1 MNMMLN
7 MVNVPVKEPAK
18 GQPTSANTSTEKTS
32 NQNTSKTPINN
43 KSKGEKSFNDVLT
56 NATNENQT
64 VEESCVQA
72 GTNDVLNAMAAAVLN
87 PKLTVVE
94 EQTEASINLAEVK
107 ESSLE
112 VPNEVLDKNPAEVF
126 GKNLINDFATK
137 LQAVQLQQQS
147 QKQAGDVSSNIQQP
161 IEAALA
167 TQEVVESILPQI
179 DPALAKLKTDGK
191 KDSLPEHLI
200 NANKSETIGKPLAS
214 ENVIPLTVENLQ
226 NTNATKENLL
236 KANQQPQENLKSN
249 LNVLLVSDNAKQ
261 QASQPLQNIEPQ
273 TTMETSTPINQFAI
287 MMNNRIDT
295 NVVQQTNAL
304 SQPEQPVTDY
314 DIHTQIIDK
323 AKLIKNNEDTQ
334 MVIKLKP
341 EHLGD
346 LTLKVIVEKGIVSAS
361 FHSENAQVRT
371 MLESSL
377 IQLKQELANQGIKV
391 DNVSVYAGLGDLMS
405 NGEQAQYNQQKS
417 SKFKNQKID
426 LADFEEEV
434 DKVNAPISNVAD
446 EGVDY
451 RI

>member
-7 MVNVPVKEPAK
+7 MVNVPVKEPVK
-18 GQPTSANTSTEKTS
+18 GQVATNISTEKIS
-32 NQNTSKTPINN
+32 NQNTSKVSTN
-43 KSKGEKSFNDVLT
+43 SKGKDGKNFNDVLT
-56 NATNENQT
+56 NATNENQN
-64 VEESCVQA
+64 VEENAVQA
-72 GTNDVLNAMAAAVLN
+72 GTNDVLNAMATAVLN
-87 PKLTVVE
+87 PKLTVVDN
-94 EQTEASINLAEVK
+94 QTETSINFAEIK
-107 ESSLE
+107 ENALE
-112 VPNEVLDKNPAEVF
+112 VSNEVLDKNPNDVL
-126 GKNLINDFATK
+126 GQNLANDFASK
-137 LQAVQLQQQS
+137 LQNMQLQQWS
-147 QKQAGDVSSNIQQP
+147 QKQVGDVSNTIQQP
-161 IEAALA
+161 IEAAVA

-179 DPALAKLKTDGK
+179 DPALTKLKTDGK
-191 KDSLPEHLI
+191 KDSLQAHSTDV
-200 NANKSETIGKPLAS
+200 NKSETVGKPLVS
-214 ENVIPLTVENLQ
+214 ENVIPLAGENLQ
-226 NTNATKENLL
+226 NTNPTKVDLL
-236 KANQQPQENLKSN
+236 KSNQQPQENLKSN
-249 LNVLLVSDNAKQ
+249 LNVLFVSDNARQKI
-261 QASQPLQNIEPQ
+261 SQPLQNAEPQ
-273 TTMETSTPINQFAI
+273 TTLDTSTPINQFAV

-304 SQPEQPVTDY
+304 SQPEETVTDY

-334 MVIKLKP
+334 MIIKLKP

-346 LTLKVIVEKGIVSAS
+346 LTLKVIVEKGVVSAS

-377 IQLKQELANQGIKV
+377 IQLKQELASQGIKV

-434 DKVNAPISNVAD
+434 DKTNVPISKVTD
-446 EGVDY
+446 DGVDY